1 MPAVVGLTI
10 DRLSPDIQP
19 LTCLGGVTL
28 VGPDGSSSSG
38 TDAGQLLRIEAV
50 SVAPGTPVGRDDPV
64 TVTVA
69 TADTAGEPAGE
80 PAYRPCSWVTTAE
93 AAGFLDVAPVIS
105 TPIGDWKGSTDV
117 SCTYLFKDETRHPE
131 RGQNVS
137 SELRLTAAHIV
148 DAASEFAASTTADST
163 SITGIGIKA
172 ACTPMPP
179 EPITQKTTYR
189 LSVLLPDE
197 HLYIASGLRG
207 EPCDVLERFA
217 RTAVSRI

>member
-10 DRLSPDIQP
+10 DRISPAIQP
-19 LTCLGGVTL
+19 LTCLTGVTL
-28 VGPDGSSSSG
+28 VGPDGSNSTG
-38 TDAGQLLRIEAV
+38 TETGRLLRIEAV
-50 SVAPGTPVGRDDPV
+50 SVAPGTPVEPGDPV

-69 TADTAGEPAGE
+69 AADTAGE

-93 AAGFLDVAPVIS
+93 AAGFLDVAPVTS
-105 TPIGDWKGSTDV
+105 TPIGDWRGSTDP
-117 SCTYLFKDETRHPE
+117 SCTYVFKDETRHPE

-163 SITGIGIKA
+163 TITGIGIKA
-172 ACTPMPP
+172 ACTPQSP
-179 EPITQKTTYR
+179 EPITDKTTYR

-197 HLYIASGLRG
+197 HLYLATGLRG
-207 EPCDVLERFA
+207 ESCDVLERFA
-217 RTAVSRI
+217 WAAVARIDV